1 MELCTIIILALLT
14 IITAVVGIYMGYLKD
29 DMEALKSSRN
39 AIMKQI
45 REYYLLEIEI
55 DNKLEFMDRTITHYI
70 SVISSLEL
78 RLDKLEGLDSEDP
91 GENK

>member
-1 MELCTIIILALLT
+1 MELCTIIILAMLT

-45 REYYLLEIEI
+45 RECYLLEVEI
-55 DNKLEFMDRTITHYI
+55 DNKLEFMDRTITRYV
-70 SVISSLEL
+70 SAISSLAQ

-91 GENK
+91 GEDK